1 MSTSY
6 AARTWQP
13 RTREPHAASG
23 GAPAGPLRELFQ
35 PAPTVRPAAGGS
47 TKAAAARTRP

>member
-13 RTREPHAASG
+13 RTQAPHAPSG
-23 GAPAGPLRELFQ
+23 GTPAGPLRELFQ
-35 PAPTVRPAAGGS
+35 QATTARPAAGS
-47 TKAAAARTRP
+47 TKAAATARA

>member
-13 RTREPHAASG
+13 RTEAPRAATG
-23 GAPAGPLRELFQ
+23 VAPAGPLRELFR
-35 PAPTVRPAAGGS
+35 PATTARPAAGS
-47 TKAAAARTRP
+47 TKAAATPRP